1 MSAQTETVTY
11 DQLFSLT
18 NRTRKD
24 RVSDNIGNS
33 QPTLD
38 IFHAAGRVEVASGG
52 ESIEERLMYAYQDAE
67 WMSERQS
74 VNTDDKD
81 GVTKVVYPWRFALA
95 PINIAKT
102 DELKA
107 QASETAAMT
116 FAESKT
122 IQARQGLR
130 TTINTA
136 MCGSQAGKSMLGFQ
150 DLVRDNPSVG
160 TLGGVDL
167 SSAANSW
174 FRNTSYTSAV
184 TLTTQT
190 VANIY
195 NGWDIIGAQYET
207 VSDINDE
214 VTHIG
219 TGSTLYNKLLSTLE
233 SQGYTRFG
241 ANNQNAG
248 LNAGGQKVGSGPS
261 FRGATI
267 YKDRA
272 FAASHIYGFNI
283 NTVKLKIL
291 KGANFAKTP
300 FVRADATGV
309 LAMIAYYLVAIQF
322 VGMNS
327 RRNFVI
333 TNAS

>member
-1 MSAQTETVTY
+1 MSLQTETVTY

-38 IFHAAGRVEVASGG
+38 IYHAAGRVEIASGG

-67 WMSERQS
+67 WMSERQT
-74 VNTDDKD
+74 VNTDDKE
-81 GVTKVVYPWRFALA
+81 GITKAIFPWRFALA
-95 PINIAKT
+95 PINISKT

-107 QASETAAMT
+107 LASETSAMS

-136 MCGSQAGKSMLGFQ
+136 MCGAQAGKSMLGFQ
-150 DLVRDNPSVG
+150 DLVRDAPAVG
-160 TLGGVDL
+160 TLGGINL
-167 SSAANSW
+167 SSATNSW
-174 FRNTSYTSAV
+174 FRSNSYTTA
-184 TLTTQT
+184 LTVLAQSTANVFDGWTQ
-190 VANIY
+190 
-195 NGWDIIGAQYET
+195 IGAQYET
-207 VSDINDE
+207 ASDINDE

-219 TGSTLYNKLLSTLE
+219 TGSALYNKLLASLE
-233 SQGYTRFG
+233 SIGHVRFG
-241 ANNQNAG
+241 PRDKAKLG
-248 LNAGGQKVGSGPS
+248 AGGQSVGTGPT
-261 FRGATI
+261 FRGAMV

-283 NTVKLKIL
+283 NTQKLKIL

-322 VGMNS
+322 ISNNP

-333 TNAS
+333 TAAS